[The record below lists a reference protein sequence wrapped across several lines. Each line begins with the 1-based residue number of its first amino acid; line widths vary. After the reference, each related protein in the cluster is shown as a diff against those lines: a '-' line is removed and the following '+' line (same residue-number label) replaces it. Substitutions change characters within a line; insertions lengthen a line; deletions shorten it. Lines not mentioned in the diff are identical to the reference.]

1 MEPLVVPASLENLEV
16 IRKHVQEAAAAAGL
30 GKKES
35 YRLALAVD
43 EVATNI
49 ITHGYSEAG
58 RHGSV
63 GVEARVD
70 AERLTVTLDDTGAA
84 FDPTTASAPDLDTPV
99 EERKAGGMG
108 LYLAIRGVD
117 EFLYKRVG
125 DQNRNIFIMKR
136 KQPSPGGSS

>member
-1 MEPLVVPASLENLEV
+1 MEPLVVPASLESLEV
-16 IRKHVQEAAAAAGL
+16 IRKHVQEAAVAAGF
-30 GKKES
+30 GKKDS

-49 ITHGYSEAG
+49 ITHGYAEAG

-63 GVEARVD
+63 GVEARMD
-70 AERLTVTLDDTGAA
+70 AERLTVALEDTGAA
-84 FDPTTASAPDLDTPV
+84 FDPTMATAPDLDTPV
-99 EERKAGGMG
+99 SERKEGGMG

-117 EFLYKRVG
+117 EFRYERVG

-136 KQPSPGGSS
+136 NRPSTGGSS